1 MNYRST
7 RQNAPELNFEGALLA
22 GLAEDGGLYLPT
34 SLPQFDAQDLARM
47 AELNYQDLALEV
59 MYPFV
64 EGSLDRATFKN
75 LIAKAYSSFN
85 HTAVAPL
92 VQTAEKEWV
101 LELFHG
107 PTLAF
112 KDFALQLLGQLLDHF
127 LSKNNKRGVVMGAT
141 SGDTGSAAIE
151 ACVKC
156 KQLDIFILHP
166 HERVSEVQRLQMTSV
181 IADNVRNIALKGN
194 FDDCQQLVKS
204 SFSDQSFLLEE
215 SSLIAVNSINWAR
228 IMAQI
233 VYYFYAGLS
242 LGAANKKVSFS
253 VPTGNFGDIYA
264 GYLAKQMGLP
274 VNQLIVATNSNNIL
288 HRAISNNDYS
298 KQALTKTFSPSMD
311 IMVSSNFERLLANAM
326 EVEEES
332 LAQLMTRFEADGQLS
347 IPAGALAY
355 ISEHFNSADADDQ
368 KTIATIAEVYRSSGY
383 LADPHTAIGIAGAR
397 ECRED
402 DSEIIVCL
410 ATAHPA
416 KFSGAIEQAGV
427 GVMADLPVFLSD
439 LLERPEAYQVLD
451 NNLETVQQWITQ
463 ELSKRSVSSA
473 AVSN

>member
-1 MNYRST
+1 MKYRST
-7 RQNAPELNFEGALLA
+7 RQNAPELSFEGALLA
-22 GLAEDGGLYLPT
+22 GLADDGGLYLPE
-34 SLPQFDAQDLARM
+34 SLPKFSAADLAQLSTLGYR
-47 AELNYQDLALEV
+47 ELALEV

-64 EGSLDRATFKN
+64 EDSLDRATFKG
-75 LIAKAYSSFN
+75 LIDKAYASFN
-85 HTAVAPL
+85 HSAIAPL

-127 LSKNNKRGVVMGAT
+127 LGKRNKRGVVMGAT

-151 ACVKC
+151 ACVNC
-156 KQLDIFILHP
+156 EQLDIFILHP

-181 IADNVRNIALKGN
+181 IADNVSNIALKGN

-204 SFSDQSFLLEE
+204 SFSDQSFLPQG

-242 LGAANKKVSFS
+242 LGATSKKLSFS

-264 GYLAKQMGLP
+264 GFIAKQMGLP
-274 VNQLIVATNSNNIL
+274 INQLIVATNSNNIL
-288 HRAISNNDYS
+288 HRAISSNDYS
-298 KQALTKTFSPSMD
+298 KQALTQTFSPSMD

-326 EVEEES
+326 EGEDES
-332 LAQLMTRFEADGQLS
+332 LAQLMARFESDGQLS

-368 KTIATIAEVYRSSGY
+368 KTISTIADVYQASGY

-397 ECRED
+397 TCRED
-402 DSEIIVCL
+402 TSEIIVCL

-416 KFSGAIEQAGV
+416 KFADAIEQAGV

-439 LLERPEAYQVLD
+439 LLERPEAYEVL
-451 NNLETVQQWITQ
+451 NNDLETVQQWITQ
-463 ELSKRSVSSA
+463 KLSKRNASSLVA
-473 AVSN
+473 SN